1 MTDMAA
7 LTIGRLAELTQSNV
21 PTIRYYEEIGLLPRA
36 ARRLGG
42 HRTYGAA
49 DLQRMTFIR
58 RCREFGFPIEQVRAL
73 VALTERPD
81 RDCVEARDVAQQHL
95 DVVREKLR
103 ELRALEKSLKGFVA
117 ARDAECAGGST
128 ADCVILDELND
139 SCCGNQTSDRVAR

>member
-1 MTDMAA
+1 MIT

-21 PTIRYYEEIGLLPRA
+21 PTIRYYEEIGLLPKA

-42 HRTYGAA
+42 HRTYGET

-58 RCREFGFPIEQVRAL
+58 RCRDFGFPIEQVRTL

-95 DVVREKLR
+95 DIVREKLR
-103 ELRALEKSLKGFVA
+103 ELRALEKSLRNLVTA
-117 ARDAECAGGST
+117 CDAQCAGGSA
-128 ADCVILDELND
+128 ADCVILEDLSRIGETAGT
-139 SCCGNQTSDRVAR
+139 CCSK

>member
-1 MTDMAA
+1 MIDTAA

-21 PTIRYYEEIGLLPRA
+21 PTIRYYEEIGLLPKA
-36 ARRLGG
+36 VRRMGG
-42 HRTYGAA
+42 HRTYGTA

-95 DVVREKLR
+95 DAVRAKLR
-103 ELRALEKSLKGFVA
+103 ELRALEKSLKSFVA
-117 ARDAECAGGST
+117 SCDAECAGGSA
-128 ADCVILDELND
+128 ADCVILDELNEG
-139 SCCGNQTSDRVAR
+139 CCK

>member
-1 MTDMAA
+1 MTDVTV

-21 PTIRYYEEIGLLPRA
+21 PTIRYYEEIGLLPKA
-36 ARRLGG
+36 ARRMGG
-42 HRTYGAA
+42 HRTYGET

-58 RCREFGFPIEQVRAL
+58 RCRDFGFPIEQVRAL

-95 DVVREKLR
+95 DAVREKLR

-117 ARDAECAGGST
+117 SCNAECAGGST
-128 ADCVILDELND
+128 ADCVILEDLND
-139 SCCGNQTSDRVAR
+139 GNGCCK

>member
-7 LTIGRLAELTQSNV
+7 LTIGRLAELTRSNV

-36 ARRLGG
+36 TRRLGG
-42 HRTYGAA
+42 HRTYGEA

-58 RCREFGFPIEQVRAL
+58 RCRDFGFPIEQVRAL

-95 DVVREKLR
+95 DAVREKLR
-103 ELRALEKSLKGFVA
+103 ELRALEKSLKAFVTSC
-117 ARDAECAGGST
+117 DADCAGGPA
-128 ADCVILDELND
+128 ADCVILEDLSDGNG
-139 SCCGNQTSDRVAR
+139 CCR